1 MCLQNTVTQEPD
13 VQSPD
18 VLVALQ
24 FPQWPQVGEFS
35 SHVMLDI

>member
-1 MCLQNTVTQEPD
+1 MCLQNTVTQEPG

-18 VLVALQ
+18 VLVALR
-24 FPQWPQVGEFS
+24 FSQWPQVGELG